1 MKKILCFL
9 VLLSLLVLVSIVVF
23 IRCFEEYQ
31 ISAYGSIIAAA
42 GSLLA
47 VIWFTASLWYQSV
60 QLNEQRI
67 QFTAE
72 FRTLKEASRR
82 ESLVIAKNIID
93 DSEKK
98 AISACGCISSISELL
113 PQYMSNFKEIGI
125 IMESTDPMTVMKVSQ
140 SWMKIE
146 TAANIYLKGIKS
158 AAEIYLESI
167 DAQNINYNI
176 SPEEFVYV
184 YSPYFQKLPF
194 FNAMEGIVS
203 TLGLFMYILQP
214 GRKGVIIAMIAA
226 SVKSLGSNIIDMDK
240 LKEMIKEQKE
250 KGHIIPNIAKDL
262 NL

>member
-9 VLLSLLVLVSIVVF
+9 SFLSVLVLVVVF
-23 IRCFEEYQ
+23 VLIKFFEEYQ
-31 ISAYGSIIAAA
+31 ISAYGSIIAGA

-67 QFTAE
+67 QFSTE
-72 FRTLKEASRR
+72 FRALKEASRR
-82 ESLVIAKNIID
+82 ECLVMAKNIID

-98 AISACGCISSISELL
+98 AISACGSISSISELF
-113 PQYMSNFKEIGI
+113 PQYLLNIKEIGTL
-125 IMESTDPMTVMKVSQ
+125 MESTDPIAVMKISQ

-146 TAANIYLKGIKS
+146 TAANIYLKGVKS
-158 AAEIYLESI
+158 AAEIYFESI

-184 YSPYFQKLPF
+184 YSPWFQKLPF
-194 FNAMEGIVS
+194 FNAMEGTVS
-203 TLGLFMYILQP
+203 TLGLYMYILQP
-214 GRKGVIIAMIAA
+214 GRKGAMIAMIAA
-226 SVKSLGSNIIDMDK
+226 SVKSLGENIIDMGK
-240 LKEMIKEQKE
+240 LKEMIYEQKE